1 MAYSTKGD
9 ILEQLDEA
17 ILIQLTD
24 DDDLGVVNDDR
35 VTRAIADADATIDAY
50 CQGRYSIPLDP
61 VPDKMRQ
68 VSVDLAIYNLYSRRG
83 DAAPETRK
91 DRHKEA
97 IRFLEKVSEGKISLG
112 ASTPS
117 PETTGNSVEI
127 DQSDRIFTR
136 DEMSGF

>member
-1 MAYSTKGD
+1 MAYSAKSD

-24 DDDLGVVNDDR
+24 DDGIGAVDDDK

-68 VSVDLAIYNLYSRRG
+68 ISVDLAVYNLYSRRG

-112 ASTPS
+112 SSTPS
-117 PETTGNSVEI
+117 PETTGNSVDI
-127 DQSDRIFTR
+127 DQNDRIFTR
-136 DEMSGF
+136 DKMSGF

>member
-1 MAYSTKGD
+1 MAYSAKSD
-9 ILEQLDEA
+9 ILEQLDKA

-24 DDDLGVVNDDR
+24 DDGIGVVDDDK
-35 VTRAIADADATIDAY
+35 VTRGITDADATIDAY
-50 CQGRYSIPLDP
+50 CQGRYSVPLSP

-83 DAAPETRK
+83 DAAPETRR

-97 IRFLEKVSEGKISLG
+97 IRFMEKVAEGKISLG
-112 ASTPS
+112 SSAPA
-117 PETTGNSVEI
+117 PETTGNSVDI

-136 DEMSGF
+136 DKMSGF

>member
-1 MAYSTKGD
+1 MAYSTKSD

-24 DDDLGVVNDDR
+24 DDGIGAVDDAK

-61 VPDKMRQ
+61 VPGKMRQ
-68 VSVDLAIYNLYSRRG
+68 VSVDLAVYNLYSRRG

-127 DQSDRIFTR
+127 GHNDRIFTR
-136 DEMSGF
+136 DDMSGF